1 VLKNSKKY
9 FVLKKKW
16 TEEWKKEV
24 VDIFLFGSAIKGKDN
39 PNDIDICL
47 IFRDKL
53 NLDIIKKAG
62 LILGEEFHLSSLTAN
77 NFFTEIHSL
86 SKTIMF
92 EGRSIITGKSF
103 TENFGLS
110 GFLLYSYNLSPEAP
124 SKKVRFVYLLR
135 GRGESAGMVKRW
147 GGEFISP
154 SAFMVPVGMDSE
166 VQQIFN
172 VWKIH
177 FKRRKLLLMD

>member
-1 VLKNSKKY
+1 MVLKNSKKY

-62 LILGEEFHLSSLTAN
+62 LMLGEEFHLRSLTAN
-77 NFFTEIHSL
+77 NF
-86 SKTIMF
+86 
-92 EGRSIITGKSF
+92 F

-110 GFLLYSYNLSPEAP
+110 GFLLYSYNLTPEAP

-154 SAFMVPVGMDSE
+154 SAFMVPVGMDRE

>member
-1 VLKNSKKY
+1 M
-9 FVLKKKW
+9 KKKW

-103 TENFGLS
+103 TGNFGLN
-110 GFLLYSYNLSPEAP
+110 GFLLYSYNLSQETP

-172 VWKIH
+172 EWKVH